1 MPWTLVVSLGS
12 KHLWVDR
19 WCIDQGN
26 KEETPQ
32 QISCMDDIHEGAI
45 ATIIAVTSAAPD
57 KGMSGVSVSRTTPPC
72 VEISGDVY
80 LQALYSVSYQ
90 LYTSE
95 WNRGG
100 WTYQEFCLSR
110 RCILLAED
118 QVHFFCKTGKTCEG
132 IEEAALSDQ
141 PFRFHRCLNPDIL
154 NQATDYAV
162 FVPSQTRQCASE
174 LKSIRGVQQLHLA
187 GFKVTDLC
195 AF

>member
-1 MPWTLVVSLGS
+1 MTLVVSLGS

-45 ATIIAVTSAAPD
+45 ATIIAVTSTAPD
-57 KGMSGVSVSRTTPPC
+57 KGMSNVSVPRTTLPC
-72 VEISGDVY
+72 VRISGDVY

-90 LYTSE
+90 LSTSE
-95 WNRGG
+95 WNHRG
-100 WTYQEFCLSR
+100 WTYLEFCLPR
-110 RCILLAED
+110 VCILLAED
-118 QVHFFCKTGKTCEG
+118 QVHFFCETGKTCEG

-154 NQATDYAV
+154 NQPSDYASMPPAESY
-162 FVPSQTRQCASE
+162 FWD
-174 LKSIRGVQQLHLA
+174 I
-187 GFKVTDLC
+187 F
-195 AF
+195 